1 MAHIDKF
8 SRQDL
13 RKVLKETYREYD
25 DPDKYENEVDP
36 SRTHLNW
43 SMRFKSS
50 YEFMQALD
58 DRVADLINNT
68 MGGKA
73 PKLEPKYV
81 SWVMTAPKCL
91 HGDDAKLKLFFT
103 EFYKFCQDRYG
114 KDNIIDGVVHM
125 DETSPHMTVYIVPE
139 CISRKSGKPTISAA
153 TRFQRNELRMFHSDF
168 DKVCEKLFGQANMV
182 VRSEEERLAD
192 PKNLTLRELKASQTL
207 TEATAKAQQIVEEAQ
222 RNADE
227 IVRRADEKLK
237 EATNKMQEATK
248 KVQEADRKWRI
259 IKAWPILTVE
269 QAKVI
274 SAVEES
280 GMMGLQVEAYER
292 KHWNDETDT
301 PLVKKAKWA
310 NRPLPDTSNIKQNA
324 GAEYQR

>member
-13 RKVLKETYREYD
+13 RKVLKETYREFD

-168 DKVCEKLFGQANMV
+168 DKVCEKLFGQPNLV

-192 PKNLTLRELKASQTL
+192 PKNLTLRELKASQML
-207 TEATAKAQQIVEEAQ
+207 NEATSKAQELVAEAQ

-227 IVRRADEKLK
+227 IVRQADEKMK
-237 EATNKMQEATK
+237 EATKRMQEAEQK
-248 KVQEADRKWRI
+248 LKLANARPVI
-259 IKAWPILTVE
+259 TVD
-269 QAKVI
+269 QAKVV
-274 SAVEES
+274 SVAEET
-280 GMMGLQVEAYER
+280 GTFGLRLDEYDR
-292 KHWNDETDT
+292 KHWNNDMDT
-301 PLVKKAKWA
+301 PLVKKAKA
-310 NRPLPDTSNIKQNA
+310 YARPLPDISHIS
-324 GAEYQR
+324 GGGSEYQMT

>member
-25 DPDKYENEVDP
+25 DPSKYENEVDP
-36 SRTHLNW
+36 SRTHLNY

-50 YEFMQALD
+50 YEFMTALD
-58 DRVADLINNT
+58 DRVTDLINNT
-68 MGGKA
+68 MDGKA

-103 EFYKFCQDRYG
+103 EFYKFCQERYG

-168 DKVCEKLFGQANMV
+168 DKVCEKLFGQPNLV
-182 VRSEEERLAD
+182 VRTEEERLAD

-227 IVRRADEKLK
+227 IVRQADEKMEK
-237 EATNKMQEATK
+237 ATKRMQEADK
-248 KVQEADRKWRI
+248 RWKI
-259 IKAWPILTVE
+259 IRSLPLITVD
-269 QAKVI
+269 QAKVVSI
-274 SAVEES
+274 IEES
-280 GMMGLQVEAYER
+280 GRFGVHIDDYER
-292 KHWNDETDT
+292 KHWNDEMDT

-310 NRPLPDTSNIKQNA
+310 NSLRPLPDTSNIKQTN
-324 GAEYQR
+324 GQDYQMT

>member
-25 DPDKYENEVDP
+25 DPSKYENEVDP
-36 SRTHLNW
+36 SRTHLNY

-50 YEFMQALD
+50 YEFMTALD
-58 DRVADLINNT
+58 DRVTDLINNT
-68 MGGKA
+68 MDGKA

-81 SWVMTAPKCL
+81 SWVITAPKQL
-91 HGDDAKLKLFFT
+91 YGDFPKSYDADKLKLFFT

-139 CISRKSGKPTISAA
+139 CVSRKSGKPTISAA

-168 DKVCEKLFGQANMV
+168 DKVCEKLFGQPNLV
-182 VRSEEERLAD
+182 VRTEEERLAD

-227 IVRRADEKLK
+227 IVRQADEKLK
-237 EATNKMQEATK
+237 EATTRMQEAEQK
-248 KVQEADRKWRI
+248 LKLANAR
-259 IKAWPILTVE
+259 PILTVD
-269 QAKVI
+269 QAKVV
-274 SAVEES
+274 SVAEET
-280 GMMGLQVEAYER
+280 GTFGLRLDEYDR
-292 KHWNDETDT
+292 KHWNNDMDT
-301 PLVKKAKWA
+301 PLVKRAKAYA
-310 NRPLPDTSNIKQNA
+310 RPLPDISHI
-324 GAEYQR
+324 GGGGSEYQMT

>member
-8 SRQDL
+8 SRQEL
-13 RKVLKETYREYD
+13 RRVLKETYREYD
-25 DPDKYENEVDP
+25 DPDKYENDVDP
-36 SRTHLNW
+36 SRTHLNY

-58 DRVADLINNT
+58 DRVTDLINNT

-73 PKLEPKYV
+73 PKLEPKFV

-91 HGDDAKLKLFFT
+91 HDDDAKLKLFFT
-103 EFYKFCQDRYG
+103 EFYKFCQERYG
-114 KDNIIDGVVHM
+114 KDNVIDGVVHM

-168 DKVCEKLFGQANMV
+168 DKVCEKLFGQPNLV
-182 VRSEEERLAD
+182 VRTEEERLAD

-207 TEATAKAQQIVEEAQ
+207 AEAETKAQELVADAQ
-222 RNADE
+222 RNADA
-227 IVRRADEKLK
+227 IVRQA
-237 EATNKMQEATK
+237 EAKMQEATK
-248 KVQEADRKWRI
+248 KIQEAEKKWRI
-259 IKAWPILTVE
+259 IRALPLLTVD
-269 QAKVI
+269 QAKVVSI
-274 SAVEES
+274 TEETGTF
-280 GMMGLQVEAYER
+280 GMKIDEYDR
-292 KHWNDETDT
+292 KHWNDEMDT
-301 PLVKKAKWA
+301 PLVKRAKWA
-310 NRPLPDTSNIKQNA
+310 NRPLPDTSNIKQNT

>member
-73 PKLEPKYV
+73 PKLEPKFV

-103 EFYKFCQDRYG
+103 EFYKFCQERYG

-168 DKVCEKLFGQANMV
+168 DKVCENLFGQPNLI

-192 PKNLTLRELKASQTL
+192 PKNLTLRELKAGQML
-207 TEATAKAQQIVEEAQ
+207 NEATAKAQQIVADAQ

-227 IVRRADEKLK
+227 IVRQADEKLK
-237 EATNKMQEATK
+237 EATKRMQEAEQK
-248 KVQEADRKWRI
+248 LKLANAR
-259 IKAWPILTVE
+259 PILTVD
-269 QAKVI
+269 QAKVV
-274 SAVEES
+274 SVAEETGTF
-280 GMMGLQVEAYER
+280 GMRLDEYDR

-301 PLVKKAKWA
+301 PLVKKAKA
-310 NRPLPDTSNIKQNA
+310 YARPLPDISNI
-324 GAEYQR
+324 GTSTGVEYQR

>member
-8 SRQDL
+8 SRQEL
-13 RKVLKETYREYD
+13 RRVLKETYREYD

-58 DRVADLINNT
+58 DRVADLINTT
-68 MGGKA
+68 MGGKP
-73 PKLEPKYV
+73 PKLEPKFV

-139 CISRKSGKPTISAA
+139 CISRKSGKPTISAG

-168 DKVCEKLFGQANMV
+168 DKVCEKLFGQPNLV

-207 TEATAKAQQIVEEAQ
+207 AEATAKAQELVAEAQ

-227 IVRRADEKLK
+227 IVRQADEKMK
-237 EATNKMQEATK
+237 EATKRMQEAEQK
-248 KVQEADRKWRI
+248 LKLANARPVI
-259 IKAWPILTVE
+259 TVD
-269 QAKVI
+269 QAKVVSI
-274 SAVEES
+274 TQET
-280 GMMGLQVEAYER
+280 GMFGLRLDEYDR
-292 KHWNDETDT
+292 KHWNNDMDT
-301 PLVKKAKWA
+301 PLVKKAKA
-310 NRPLPDTSNIKQNA
+310 YARPLPDISHIS
-324 GAEYQR
+324 GGGSEYQMT